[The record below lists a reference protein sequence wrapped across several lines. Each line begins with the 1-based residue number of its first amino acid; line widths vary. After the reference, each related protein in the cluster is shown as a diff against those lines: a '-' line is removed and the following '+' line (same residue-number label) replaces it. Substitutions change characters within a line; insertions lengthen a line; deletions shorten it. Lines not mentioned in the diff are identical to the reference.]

1 MLRVFTLQPTKL
13 LDSGSAFYI
22 TTYTVGASM
31 DNVPVLEEKSKI
43 KMPMKE
49 LGRQKPQNNM
59 KCDCKKKKMK
69 VHTI

>member
-1 MLRVFTLQPTKL
+1 
-13 LDSGSAFYI
+13 
-22 TTYTVGASM
+22 M

-59 KCDCKKKKMK
+59 KCDCKKKKWKYTQSKSIAEAKAKIMK
-69 VHTI
+69 KDIHWIME